1 MFAERFAENYK
12 FKPFLMKYKDTMDSI
27 AKGMVLGFIFELY
40 LTEIPFYYTPS
51 YLKQTLLG
59 QSTPSFE
66 SYMYQD
72 DVTCPVTFSPIHISN
87 HIQTEL

>member
-1 MFAERFAENYK
+1 MFAERYAENYK

-40 LTEIPFYYTPS
+40 LTEIPFYYMPS
-51 YLKQTLLG
+51 YLIQTVLG

-66 SYMYQD
+66 SYMYQY
-72 DVTCPVTFSPIHISN
+72 DVTCPVTFSLIHISN